1 VWDCLISLR
10 IVGVLSAYSP
20 FPNGASP
27 VVIFGS
33 ALAKAVL
40 VVTNGMGLRFEP
52 RLISAITMSPCS
64 G

>member
-1 VWDCLISLR
+1 
-10 IVGVLSAYSP
+10 VGVLSTYSP